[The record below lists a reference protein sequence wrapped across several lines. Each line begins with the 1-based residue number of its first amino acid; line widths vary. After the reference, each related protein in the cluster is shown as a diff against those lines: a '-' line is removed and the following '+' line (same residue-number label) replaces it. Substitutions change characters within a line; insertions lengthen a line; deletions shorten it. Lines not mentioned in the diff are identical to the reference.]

1 MKLDRITVALAV
13 AGVCWSGAA
22 WTQTANTPP
31 PQAEPELPVE
41 QPGLPPPAPLNTPP
55 QPPEA
60 PKNVGVEPGTRD
72 SEALTSS
79 AASAEIAGNPQQALA
94 LSKRALDADPRDPW
108 AHYIRA
114 SALARVGQLEEALRS
129 FRAAE
134 DRFAVSDVWARSVA
148 IYGAGHALDEA
159 GRCDEARAEFQRY
172 AALVRERDPKSADM
186 AMRYGGNCKR
196 PATESAPKR

>member
-1 MKLDRITVALAV
+1 MKLDRMTFALAL

-22 WTQTANTPP
+22 WTQTTTAPP

-41 QPGLPPPAPLNTPP
+41 QPGLPPPAPLNSPP
-55 QPPEA
+55 KPPEP
-60 PKNVGVEPGTRD
+60 PKNVRVEPGTQA

-79 AASAEIAGNPQQALA
+79 AASAEISGNPQQALA

-134 DRFAVSDVWARSVA
+134 DRFATSDVWARSVA
-148 IYGAGHALDEA
+148 IYGAAHALDEA

-172 AALVRERDPKSADM
+172 AEFVRERDPKSADM
-186 AMRYGGNCKR
+186 AMRYGANCKS
-196 PATESAPKR
+196 PTTQTAPKP